1 MIIAA
6 ALTQQA
12 LPSTCCVNSSRLPSH
27 FWGGGGNEQN
37 LLQASSRSE
46 MPSSYA
52 KTNMSAAQSQV
63 TAAPR

>member
-1 MIIAA
+1 MIISA

-27 FWGGGGNEQN
+27 FWGGDEQN

>member
-27 FWGGGGNEQN
+27 FGGDEQN